1 MYGNGMGK
9 IWEILVNPSVEVSA
23 AACQAFAESLG
34 NQVHPRI
41 LESLGRNDR
50 DSKVA
55 KNFLMSHETYLY
67 GVVSVP
73 SSSSD
78 GLADFIQVTLIAYE
92 EKLLT
97 FVNGETS
104 PNSIGD
110 VLIQELHEVSGN
122 YNSSGGSVGAAINNL
137 LASCSSALDSYL
149 GEIKEILICLDFGQN
164 LLNTGQLLNSCE
176 TELLSVQPVMIG
188 LSRIADDIANDVVD
202 LKLRSGG
209 QLFPRNLEIESK
221 MLCLRVEQMDLILQ
235 EAIKLVD
242 AGYNKINLHYSESNS
257 KNMHLVLALIILA
270 VSPILMLNVYSSFF
284 AEGERWSS
292 SLSAQFFWVPIAL
305 IFVVELFYF
314 KKIKWLNSAK
324 KS

>member
-1 MYGNGMGK
+1 MSQR
-9 IWEILVNPSVEVSA
+9 WDLLVNPSVEVSN
-23 AACQAFAESLG
+23 AACKAFAESLG
-34 NQVHPRI
+34 NQIHPRI
-41 LESLGRNDR
+41 LESLGQNKR

-78 GLADFIQVTLIAYE
+78 GLADFIQVTLLVYE
-92 EKLLT
+92 DRLLT

-104 PNSIGD
+104 SNSIGD
-110 VLIQELHEVSGN
+110 VFIQELQKSSNNH
-122 YNSSGGSVGAAINNL
+122 NSSGGSVGAAINNL
-137 LASCSSALDSYL
+137 LASSSNALNSYL
-149 GEIKEILICLDFGQN
+149 GEIKETLNCLDFGRN

-176 TELLSVQPVMIG
+176 TELLSVQPVMTG

-209 QLFPRNLEIESK
+209 QLFPRDLEIESR
-221 MLCLRVEQMDLILQ
+221 MLRLRVEQLDLILQ
-235 EAIKLVD
+235 GVLKLVD

-257 KNMHLVLALIILA
+257 QNMHFVLALIVLA
-270 VSPILMLNVYSSFF
+270 VSPILMLNIYSTFL
-284 AEGERWSS
+284 AEGERWSG
-292 SLSAQFFWVPIAL
+292 SLSAQFFWVPIGL
-305 IFVVELFYF
+305 IFVAELFYF

>member
-1 MYGNGMGK
+1 MSPK
-9 IWEILVNPSVEVSA
+9 WDLLVNPSAEVSN
-23 AACQAFAESLG
+23 AACKAFAESLG
-34 NQVHPRI
+34 NQIHPSI
-41 LESLGRNDR
+41 LESLGRNKR
-50 DSKVA
+50 NSKVA

-78 GLADFIQVTLIAYE
+78 GLADFVQVTLLAYE

-104 PNSIGD
+104 SNSIGD
-110 VLIQELHEVSGN
+110 IFIQGLQELSNN
-122 YNSSGGSVGAAINNL
+122 YNNSGGSVGAAINNL
-137 LASCSSALDSYL
+137 LVSSSNALESYL
-149 GEIKEILICLDFGQN
+149 GEIQEILNCLDFGQN
-164 LLNTGQLLNSCE
+164 FLNTGQLLNSCE
-176 TELLSVQPVMIG
+176 TELLSVQPVMTG
-188 LSRIADDIANDVVD
+188 LSRIADDIANNVVD

-209 QLFPRNLEIESK
+209 QLFPRDLEIESR
-221 MLCLRVEQMDLILQ
+221 MLRLRVEQFDLILQ
-235 EAIKLVD
+235 GVSKRVD

-257 KNMHLVLALIILA
+257 QNMHFVLALIVLA

-292 SLSAQFFWVPIAL
+292 SLSAQFFWVPVVF

-314 KKIKWLNSAK
+314 KKIKWLNSGK